1 MSIIVNR
8 KTLLLNFILFS
19 AILGSII
26 AIRQLIQEPTTQIT
40 LGNTSPDAYML
51 NVVYMQT
58 NDQGFREVVMRSP
71 HVTHYNEH
79 NTSDFQMPN
88 IIIFNKRQ
96 NWLITAQTG
105 HSVNGTEIVYLND
118 NVQIHQQPT
127 DNSPTTLF
135 KTAKLT
141 IFPKRNRVS
150 TEQSVLI
157 EQPGV
162 TITGKGLKG
171 DLTTGNIKL
180 LSNTRGRYDP
190 QQHQ

>member
-1 MSIIVNR
+1 MSFIVNR

-19 AILGSII
+19 AILCSII
-26 AIRQLIQEPTTQIT
+26 AIRQLIQEPTTQIAP
-40 LGNTSPDAYML
+40 GNTPPDAYML
-51 NVVYMQT
+51 DVVYMRT
-58 NDQGFREVVMRSP
+58 NDQGYREVVMRSP
-71 HVTHYNEH
+71 HVIHYNEH

-88 IIIFNKRQ
+88 ITIFNKRQ

-135 KTAKLT
+135 KTAELT
-141 IFPKRNRVS
+141 IFPKQNRIS

-162 TITGKGLKG
+162 TITGEGLKG

-190 QQHQ
+190 KQHQ